1 MATYNPN
8 KVNFVW
14 GGVTARAYADG
25 DMINWDLNND
35 TVNTTQGAKGKG
47 AFVIVGN
54 TDGTVTV
61 RLQDTSPTKG
71 AWMRLYEAQE
81 LTGVGYPALLVDR
94 SKDINGT
101 RKEFASTTEAMLARK
116 PAMVKNSSEQSVA
129 EFVFKFTECNIF
141 HDGSGS

>member
-1 MATYNPN
+1 MATYNPS

-14 GGVTARAYADG
+14 GPTTARAFADG

-47 AFVIVGN
+47 AFVIVNN

-61 RLQDTSPTKG
+61 RLQDTSPTKA
-71 AWMRLYEAQE
+71 AWQALYETQ
-81 LTGVGYPALLVDR
+81 LRTGVGYPASVVDR
-94 SKDINGT
+94 SKDVNGT
-101 RKEFASTTEAMLARK
+101 RKEFAATKEAMLARP
-116 PAMVKNSSEQSVA
+116 PAVVKNSSEQGVV
-129 EFVFKFTECNIF
+129 EFVFKFTECVIS